1 MVIGGTAPRFFLFYL
16 FFGVLFIGA
25 DTRKS
30 IKITIEMSFLIVRRV
45 RFYSAMRQSAIA
57 AVIFPAT
64 VFGETVPREG
74 SSIGPLLVWSW
85 RDNSLRCFESIVSD
99 RDLMTVD

>member
-16 FFGVLFIGA
+16 SFFGVLFIGV

-64 VFGETVPREG
+64 VFGEPVLREG
-74 SSIGPLLVWSW
+74 FPNWSPAGVE
-85 RDNSLRCFESIVSD
+85 LEG
-99 RDLMTVD
+99 